1 MGLVSEAPACI
12 EFGRFRVVPRRREV
26 FADSRPIDLGGRAFD
41 VLLALI
47 EANGA
52 IVSKDELI
60 SRVWPGRVI
69 EEGNLR
75 AQIKALRK
83 AIADHHLIRTI
94 ADRGYQ
100 FTGEVRAHAGRG
112 QDPMGQRVTDAARPG
127 VAPGDA
133 PSDDR
138 EARSEIAG
146 SEVGIGSPAASAQL
160 ATPISPPRLSI
171 VVLPFT
177 NLSDDREQQYFA
189 DGITEDLTTDLSR
202 LADMFVISRHTAFTY
217 RNRPAETKQIGR
229 ELGVRY
235 VLEGSVRRSGN
246 QVRVC
251 AQLIEADTDAH
262 LWAERF
268 DSDMGDLFALQNE
281 ITSRIAVALDVE
293 LVGAEAARPTLQPDA
308 LDYILRGRA
317 LYLGRVP
324 TRRCYAERIALYE
337 RALALDPAS
346 EKAQSHLASSLAARV
361 LDQMT
366 DAAASDIARAEVLAD
381 RALVASHRSPIAHYA
396 KAQVL
401 RAQQRFEDAIPEY
414 ETVLALNR
422 NWVHTI
428 AALGY
433 CKFVTGSIEEAI
445 PAQER
450 AIRLSP
456 RDPQIWLYYYW
467 IGQAHL
473 LQSRF
478 DEAIRWFEKARGAN
492 SEHPLP
498 YAYLASSYAL
508 KGEIGRAAAELA
520 QARNLSSDDRYWSI
534 ARLKAVGPFG
544 VPKIRALFEAT
555 YFIGL
560 RKVGMSEA

>member
-1 MGLVSEAPACI
+1 
-12 EFGRFRVVPRRREV
+12 
-26 FADSRPIDLGGRAFD
+26 
-41 VLLALI
+41 
-47 EANGA
+47 
-52 IVSKDELI
+52 
-60 SRVWPGRVI
+60 
-69 EEGNLR
+69 
-75 AQIKALRK
+75 
-83 AIADHHLIRTI
+83 
-94 ADRGYQ
+94 
-100 FTGEVRAHAGRG
+100 
-112 QDPMGQRVTDAARPG
+112 
-127 VAPGDA
+127 
-133 PSDDR
+133 
-138 EARSEIAG
+138 
-146 SEVGIGSPAASAQL
+146 
-160 ATPISPPRLSI
+160 
-171 VVLPFT
+171 
-177 NLSDDREQQYFA
+177 
-189 DGITEDLTTDLSR
+189 
-202 LADMFVISRHTAFTY
+202 
-217 RNRPAETKQIGR
+217 
-229 ELGVRY
+229 
-235 VLEGSVRRSGN
+235 
-246 QVRVC
+246 
-251 AQLIEADTDAH
+251 
-262 LWAERF
+262 
-268 DSDMGDLFALQNE
+268 
-281 ITSRIAVALDVE
+281 
-293 LVGAEAARPTLQPDA
+293 
-308 LDYILRGRA
+308 
-317 LYLGRVP
+317 
-324 TRRCYAERIALYE
+324 
-337 RALALDPAS
+337 
-346 EKAQSHLASSLAARV
+346 
-361 LDQMT
+361 MT